1 LFNVF
6 INDITKNFENNK
18 STPLKLIDSNIGC
31 LLFAD
36 DLLILSETKE
46 RLQHSIDNLY
56 NYCDNW
62 RLAIDVNKTK
72 SMIFKQNYT
81 KTEPSFVYYR
91 NNQIWNVSEYI
102 FLGIS
107 LKSNGN
113 LSHSTTDL
121 VKKAKKTLFCTYT
134 TSLNN
139 LPVKVANNLFD
150 SLVKPIMT
158 YNSEVTYL
166 DTFISLYRA
175 KKRAST
181 NDKEVDLFNF
191 IDKTPIEN
199 LHLSFCKYVLGIRKK
214 ASNLAVRLELGRL
227 PVENFIKSQ
236 TLLYFAR
243 LYTTKLNPLLKE
255 SFLLCQ
261 NLHMLYICK
270 EYY

>member
-1 LFNVF
+1 MFNVF

-46 RLQHSIDNLY
+46 RLQHSIDNLF

-91 NNQIWNVSEYI
+91 NNQIRNVSEYT

-113 LSHSTTDL
+113 LSHSTTDYLSHSTTDYLSHSTTDL
-121 VKKAKKTLFCTYT
+121 VKKTKATLFCMYT

-158 YNSEVTYL
+158 YNSEVAYL
-166 DTFISLYRA
+166 DNFIS
-175 KKRAST
+175 
-181 NDKEVDLFNF
+181 
-191 IDKTPIEN
+191 
-199 LHLSFCKYVLGIRKK
+199 
-214 ASNLAVRLELGRL
+214 
-227 PVENFIKSQ
+227 
-236 TLLYFAR
+236 
-243 LYTTKLNPLLKE
+243 
-255 SFLLCQ
+255 
-261 NLHMLYICK
+261 
-270 EYY
+270 